1 MVPLDALAD
10 GRPDEPEAAAVV
22 SVWNTIPSPLAAPLF
37 VSLSGL
43 TSELEPEGYA
53 VAVTTSLIVRVVVS
67 VTEVVLV
74 VMSVTVA
81 IAPFTAGEEDMRS
94 LLDDGAS

>member
-1 MVPLDALAD
+1 MLPMDAFAD
-10 GRPDEPEAAAVV
+10 GRLDEAEAAMVV
-22 SVWNTIPSPLAAPLF
+22 SVWNTIPSPVAAPLF
-37 VSLSGL
+37 VSLSVPI
-43 TSELEPEGYA
+43 SELESERYA

-81 IAPFTAGEEDMRS
+81 IAAFTDGEDMRP
-94 LLDDGAS
+94 LLEDGAS